1 MRKQYLPP
9 APAMGGA
16 HAQLS
21 ELAAAYRGD

>member
-9 APAMGGA
+9 APAMDGV
-16 HAQLS
+16 HARLS

>member
-9 APAMGGA
+9 ALAMSGA
-16 HAQLS
+16 HTQLS